1 MILPIE
7 KWLNEQEFKEDINN
21 LFIESI
27 TCYKASAYRAA
38 LLFSVLG
45 FQSIIKERILNSE
58 KPTNLKDQKWSAINK
73 NLRKDDSWDKE
84 VNECIKRND
93 ENSRIFDI
101 TEDLRQQAAYWK
113 NRRNDCAHSKQNII
127 DYSHVEA
134 FWQFLKSNL
143 PKFVVNGGVDSLLQK
158 IDRHFNP
165 DFTSLKADYSKLLK
179 EVPLILNNDEDIDK
193 LIQGIY
199 KVFIKYDG
207 LHPISPNERE
217 LSFYNELI
225 KLSRVSQSVV
235 DLIKQRGAL
244 GLEAQ
249 FLYDY
254 PQSITLFY
262 HSEESVRNFWR
273 TNLIKMGYRKFK
285 ILAALLRNGLIDNEK
300 EEALEFFIKNISNE
314 KFTEDVNVISE
325 LKKSGYF
332 DYYKKIVFE
341 DSLIREFDWANRA
354 RHSIDEHLN
363 VIGLDDVVC
372 KSINRVFSS
381 SFYPFKMQE
390 TLQMYFLD
398 ESKRTEYINV
408 CSSLG
413 IEPTSNLGF

>member
-7 KWLNEQEFKEDINN
+7 KWLNEQEFKEDIKD

-58 KPTNLKDQKWSAINK
+58 KPTNIKDQKWGAITK

-93 ENSRIFDI
+93 ENSRIFDL
-101 TEDLRQQAAYWK
+101 TDDLRQQAAYWK
-113 NRRNDCAHSKQNII
+113 NRKNDCAHSKQNII
-127 DYSHVEA
+127 DYSHVES
-134 FWQFLKSNL
+134 FWLFLKSNL
-143 PKFVVNGGVDSLLQK
+143 PKFVVNGGVDSLLQT
-158 IDRHFNP
+158 IDKHFNP
-165 DFTSLKADYSKLLK
+165 DFTSIKADPTKLLK
-179 EVPLILNNDEDIDK
+179 EVSLILNNDEDIDK
-193 LIQGIY
+193 FTQGIY
-199 KVFIKYDG
+199 EVFLKYDD

-225 KLSRVSQSVV
+225 KLPRVSQSVV

-254 PQSITLFY
+254 PQSITKFY
-262 HSEESVRNFWR
+262 HSEEGARNFWR
-273 TNLIKMGYRKFK
+273 TKLIKMGYRKFK

-300 EEALEFFIKNISNE
+300 EEAIDFFIRNISNE
-314 KFTEDVNVISE
+314 KFNEDVNVISD
-325 LKKSGYF
+325 LQKNGYF
-332 DYYKKIVFE
+332 DHYKKIVFE
-341 DSLIREFDWANRA
+341 DRLINVFDWANSA
-354 RHSIDEHLN
+354 RHSIDGHLD

-372 KSINRVFSS
+372 ESINSVFSS
-381 SFYPFKMQE
+381 GFYPWDMQK
-390 TLQMYFLD
+390 TLYMYFLD
-398 ESKRTEYINV
+398 ESKSAKYINV

-413 IEPTSNLGF
+413 IVPTSNLGF